1 MSENTPGQLTPDQ
14 ATAAAAEQVQGIG
27 ADLGPGPQASPET
40 LGAQMSQAGA
50 IPAEIDANALL
61 RQIQAMQ
68 SRLDVLEQEKRASV
82 APEVV
87 KYAQA
92 VSDHIAAKAAA
103 EPQLVGHPD
112 MPLTQGTSLAGAL
125 VDAATAA
132 AESGDA
138 SKVTRPLAE
147 ITTWVKAHAAKFPHV
162 DWGYVLQLAEEAA
175 GAAAKLA
182 A

>member
-1 MSENTPGQLTPDQ
+1 MSELTPEQ
-14 ATAAAAEQVQGIG
+14 AQAAAAEQVSGIG

-40 LGAQMSQAGA
+40 LGAQMVQSGA
-50 IPAEIDANALL
+50 EPAQVDANALL
-61 RQIQAMQ
+61 RTIQAMQ
-68 SRLDVLEQEKRASV
+68 ARLDALEAEKRASL

-92 VSDHIAAKAAA
+92 VADHIAAKAAA
-103 EPQLVGHPD
+103 EPALVDHPD
-112 MPLTQGTSLAGAL
+112 LPLTQGTSLAGTL
-125 VDAATAA
+125 VDAAAAA

-138 SKVTRPLAE
+138 SKLAKPLTE
-147 ITTWVKAHAAKFPHV
+147 VTTWVRAHARRFPRV